1 MTNPASDNTIIDF
14 HGLTIRPYG
23 SYKGVKD
30 LQPVRVM
37 LHPDAVWS
45 LKRASFEAHCSLG
58 ELCRAIIM
66 QWVSEHSNN
75 DTTK

>member
-1 MTNPASDNTIIDF
+1 MTNPVPDNNKILDF
-14 HGLTIRPYG
+14 RGLTIRPYG

-45 LKRASFEAHCSLG
+45 LKQASFEAHCSLG

-66 QWVSEHSNN
+66 QWVSEYN